1 MKKRK
6 YRLVLM
12 ATAASVFLFSMPLY
26 ASRTDDR
33 IESSARKT
41 FVFKT
46 FLKDDDI
53 RIELK
58 NGLATLTGTVV
69 DESHVFMAGDIVAS
83 LPGVAEV
90 ENKLKENV
98 EAPAPNTD
106 AWLTGKV
113 KSILWFHR
121 SVNAAG
127 TEVIARDGTV
137 TLRGEAGSMA
147 QKDLTT
153 KYAKDVAGVKNVR
166 NEMTVSGPESRPEH
180 RTTDAVDEAID
191 DVSITVLV
199 EMTLLHHRSTSALTP
214 IVLTKEGVVRLRGD
228 ARNAATKEL
237 IDRYARDVHG
247 VKRVINV
254 MSFE

>member
-6 YRLVLM
+6 YRLILM
-12 ATAASVFLFSMPLY
+12 AAAASVFLFSMPLL

-46 FLKDDDI
+46 FLKEDDI

-58 NGLATLTGTVV
+58 NGVATLTGSVA
-69 DESHVFMAGDIVAS
+69 DESHAFMAGDIVAS
-83 LPGVAEV
+83 LPGVTEV
-90 ENKLKENV
+90 ENKLKENG
-98 EAPAPNTD
+98 EAPAVNSD

-113 KSILWFHR
+113 KSLLLLHR
-121 SVNAAG
+121 SVYAAG
-127 TEVIARDGTV
+127 TEVTARDGLV

-147 QKDLTT
+147 QKDRTAE
-153 KYAKDVAGVKNVR
+153 YAKDVAGVKSVR
-166 NEMTVSGPESRPEH
+166 NEMTVSGPEPEPGH
-180 RTTDAVDEAID
+180 KTAGAMDEAID

-199 EMTLLHHRSTSALTP
+199 EMTLLRHRSTSALNP
-214 IVLTKEGVVRLRGD
+214 IVQTKEGVVRLRGN
-228 ARNAATKEL
+228 ARNDATKDL
-237 IDRYARDVHG
+237 IDRYVHDVHG